1 MIDSSLVVIVRRE
14 PSGRPQIRNGPVL
27 ALRPAVDL

>member
-27 ALRPAVDL
+27 APARCWF